1 MDLIINSF
9 YVHVDLQIIASW
21 SVVKRWIQISIRP
34 ASKTSCQ
41 GDMTSSIHVTWIAT
55 RLLDA
60 M

>member
-1 MDLIINSF
+1 
-9 YVHVDLQIIASW
+9 VHVDLQIIAPW